1 MVLLLS
7 LRVLRIPGV
16 DLHVRL
22 LEDFFLNLKNVRMQ
36 GYIKDC
42 KYEIE
47 GYVFVTHIKIKRMEG
62 TLPTT
67 LLAFGKAEP
76 IC

>member
-1 MVLLLS
+1 M
-7 LRVLRIPGV
+7 LRIPGV
-16 DLHVRL
+16 DLHACL

-47 GYVFVTHIKIKRMEG
+47 GYVFVTLIKIKRMGG

-67 LLAFGKAEP
+67 LFAFGKAEP